1 MRCSFLGQCLLCVL
15 CMGQPLIMPRLLSQD
30 VPQSSLNP
38 ESPAIAESPEARALE
53 ISKQLERIRQQFE
66 FPGMVCGKLT
76 KHGEISIAVCG
87 VAKEGQSLP
96 LEKNSLL
103 HLGSCTK
110 SMTATLVALHVEE
123 GKLKWDS
130 SLKSLFPDI
139 PGFQTTQWGDVTLD
153 DLLEHTS
160 GLPANAPWG
169 KWLRAKDMVQARH
182 EIADWSAS
190 LPWDEKKHGKFEYS
204 NLGYMLLGHAIEQ
217 VEKRPWE
224 EILRERIFAPL
235 SMKSAGFGS
244 PVQRKDYPVSWGH
257 VRNDDASGWVSVDQD
272 NPAVLGPAGTVHAT
286 MEDWCKYLR
295 IHLMSPTDASF
306 PLPIGIENWNRLHQS
321 RQKTEY
327 AGGWH
332 TGKRDWAN
340 GQILTHNGSN
350 TMWYCVVFLAPE
362 RGMGV
367 FAAANVGLEA
377 SPVCDRA
384 LQLVLREEGLLAN
397 QR

>member
-1 MRCSFLGQCLLCVL
+1 MLCVSQPIAMTHVFSL
-15 CMGQPLIMPRLLSQD
+15 CIPQPPELEESSETRSLDLSEKLD
-30 VPQSSLNP
+30 
-38 ESPAIAESPEARALE
+38 
-53 ISKQLERIRQQFE
+53 RIRSQFE
-66 FPGMVCGKLT
+66 FPGMACGKLT
-76 KHGEISIAVCG
+76 KQGGMSIGVCG
-87 VAKEGQSLP
+87 IAKEGESAP

-110 SMTATLVALHVEE
+110 SMTATLVAIYVEQ
-123 GKLKWDS
+123 GKLRWDS
-130 SLKSLFPDI
+130 SLQSLFPDI
-139 PGFQTTQWGDVTLD
+139 PGFQTTSWGNVTLD
-153 DLLEHTS
+153 DLMEHTA

-169 KWLRAKDMVQARH
+169 KWAQAKDLVKARH
-182 EIADWSAS
+182 EIATWVTTR
-190 LPWDEKKHGKFEYS
+190 PWEEKKHGKFEYS

-217 VEKRPWE
+217 IEKKPWE
-224 EILRERIFAPL
+224 EIVQEKLFTPL
-235 SMKSAGFGS
+235 GMESAGFGS

-257 VRNDDASGWVSVDQD
+257 VRTDDGKGWVPVDQD

-295 IHLMSPTDASF
+295 IHLESPDDANF
-306 PLPIGIENWNRLHQS
+306 PLPIGKENWNRLHQS
-321 RQKTEY
+321 QKETEY

-350 TMWYCVVFLAPE
+350 TMWYCVVFLAPD

-397 QR
+397 ER